1 LAELSAQE
9 RLQPSL
15 LDRLT
20 DDEPQQKS
28 ESRERR
34 VFSIRMLREAVKRDL
49 AWLLN
54 TANLGKYA
62 WPDGG
67 FEIAKHPL
75 VEDSVLNYGM
85 PELAGTT
92 ASSIDV
98 ALFQQMV
105 RQAIWR
111 FEPRILKHTVRVR
124 AFVADDQMNRNA
136 LSFEIE
142 GELWA
147 EPVPVHLFLRTDVDL
162 ETGVVAVHDLTGQST
177 GLH

>member
-1 LAELSAQE
+1 MAELTAQE

-20 DDEPQQKS
+20 DDEPHKKD

-34 VFSIRMLREAVKRDL
+34 VFSIRMLRQAVKRDL

-54 TANLGKYA
+54 TANLGRHA
-62 WPDGG
+62 SPDAE
-67 FEIAKHPL
+67 FELADHPL
-75 VEDSVLNYGM
+75 VEASVINYGM
-85 PELAGTT
+85 PELAGST

-98 ALFQQMV
+98 ASLQQMV
-105 RQAIWR
+105 RQAIWN
-111 FEPRILKHTVRVR
+111 FEPRILRHSLRVRV
-124 AFVADDQMNRNA
+124 FVADEQMNRNA

-147 EPVPVHLFLRTDVDL
+147 EPVPVHMFVRTDVDL
-162 ETGVVAVHDLTGQST
+162 ETGVVTLRDLTAT
-177 GLH
+177 GAE